1 VPTILTAILDQAS
14 PEDFDLSSLETVI
27 YGASPISPTR
37 LLEAMERI
45 GPVFQQ
51 IYGQMETI
59 GTATTLRRDEHSPA
73 DPDRLS
79 SCGRAVLGATVAVV
93 DDDGNELPAGQIGE
107 IAVRGRATMLGY
119 RNMAE
124 ETAAVMDGGWI
135 KSGDMAHRD
144 DEGFFYIVDRKK
156 DMIITGGFNVYAR
169 EVEDVVATH
178 PAVAN
183 VAVIGIPDHKWGE
196 AVHAVVVL
204 RAGASVDR
212 VELAAFVKERKGPV
226 HAPKSV
232 DFVEALPV
240 TTVGKVDKQALR
252 APYWSAESRQVH

>member
-1 VPTILTAILDQAS
+1 
-14 PEDFDLSSLETVI
+14 
-27 YGASPISPTR
+27 
-37 LLEAMERI
+37 
-45 GPVFQQ
+45 
-51 IYGQMETI
+51 
-59 GTATTLRRDEHSPA
+59 
-73 DPDRLS
+73 
-79 SCGRAVLGATVAVV
+79 
-93 DDDGNELPAGQIGE
+93 
-107 IAVRGRATMLGY
+107 
-119 RNMAE
+119 
-124 ETAAVMDGGWI
+124 MDGGWI

-169 EVEDVVATH
+169 EVEDVMTTH

-183 VAVIGIPDHKWGE
+183 VAVIGIPDDKWGE

-212 VELAAFVKERKGPV
+212 AELAAFVKERKGSV

-232 DFVEALPV
+232 EIVNELPV

>member
-1 VPTILTAILDQAS
+1 
-14 PEDFDLSSLETVI
+14 
-27 YGASPISPTR
+27 
-37 LLEAMERI
+37 
-45 GPVFQQ
+45 
-51 IYGQMETI
+51 
-59 GTATTLRRDEHSPA
+59 
-73 DPDRLS
+73 
-79 SCGRAVLGATVAVV
+79 
-93 DDDGNELPAGQIGE
+93 
-107 IAVRGRATMLGY
+107 
-119 RNMAE
+119 
-124 ETAAVMDGGWI
+124 
-135 KSGDMAHRD
+135 
-144 DEGFFYIVDRKK
+144 
-156 DMIITGGFNVYAR
+156 
-169 EVEDVVATH
+169 
-178 PAVAN
+178 